1 MNKITIIVVLVLV
14 VSLVLVI
21 SIWASQDRFG
31 AWPETVRSSIASTQ
45 SVVRS
50 SIAST
55 QSVVRSSI
63 ASTQSVVHDFL
74 RIRIKNEAEPL
85 RTTFGPEWF
94 TVARQPKET
103 NAFKLF
109 ELLLLDTAEPTAEPT
124 AELPKAASVDSLVAS
139 PWFRE
144 LGVGAELI
152 ENAPTME
159 FFMKSIAFGSRRLI
173 FFIKAPDD
181 YRIEKGVLGFA
192 DATHIMYC
200 FGGNFGDGIIFKK
213 EMPDGLNKYY
223 VPEKNSIICFT
234 NKDTYETLRCRSQ
247 APNGLRYL
255 MVILIFGNS

>member
-1 MNKITIIVVLVLV
+1 VVLVLV

-109 ELLLLDTAEPTAEPT
+109 ELLLLDTAEPT

>member
-109 ELLLLDTAEPTAEPT
+109 ELLLLDTAEPT